1 MESLSKE
8 SIKNLEEEKSG
19 DNLIEKTSS
28 NIDIN
33 DDARENLLKKSKVTK
48 YSTAQLLMK
57 TISVSLIGNIYYLK
71 ELKVFFLKY

>member
-8 SIKNLEEEKSG
+8 SLKNLEEEKSG